1 MVGIFIAFMVLRYL
15 NRKALGMQTILD
27 QMINDRIYLVISI
40 WATDIMVI
48 ISIEFMTPLNPYQCN
63 YSLTIT
69 FLNRVCR
76 IAGIWQFS
84 AILVIRYLLVFYQK
98 LMNSVD
104 ENLVKRIA
112 RSFVTFTSIF
122 FILISDLESTGI
134 YQLMS
139 ITTGKFQKY
148 GFNELFIIA
157 AIICLIILIVTQY
170 HIEMFR
176 KSVDLRGRL
185 HQLEVWHYEGEENQ
199 ECNNESNKYYKMN
212 TNRIILCLSLV
223 VLVLVI
229 GVGSKVIVRITGDLY
244 NGWLQFTTVLH
255 FILTIV
261 IPMIFIIRN
270 DNLYNLFKCQI
281 IKFFELCQK

>member
-1 MVGIFIAFMVLRYL
+1 
-15 NRKALGMQTILD
+15 MQTILD
-27 QMINDRIYLVISI
+27 QMIKDRIYLVISI

-48 ISIEFMTPLNPYQCN
+48 ISIEFMTPLNPYIA
-63 YSLTIT
+63 LTIT
-69 FLNRVCR
+69 FLNRVCS

-104 ENLVKRIA
+104 ESLVKRIA

-122 FILISDLESTGI
+122 SILISDLESTGI

-139 ITTGKFQKY
+139 ITTGKVQKY
-148 GFNELFIIA
+148 GYEFIIA

-170 HIEMFR
+170 QIEMFR

-199 ECNNESNKYYKMN
+199 EYNNESNNYYKMN

-281 IKFFELCQK
+281 IKFFKLCQK

>member
-1 MVGIFIAFMVLRYL
+1 MITATLSYIQNEQWKCFLLLYLIIYRNGRHFHSFHGLKIFKSKSLGHANHFGSNDKWL
-15 NRKALGMQTILD
+15 NLSGY
-27 QMINDRIYLVISI
+27 IY
-40 WATDIMVI
+40 
-48 ISIEFMTPLNPYQCN
+48 
-63 YSLTIT
+63 
-69 FLNRVCR
+69 LNRVCS

-104 ENLVKRIA
+104 ENFVKRIA

-139 ITTGKFQKY
+139 ITTGKVQKY

-170 HIEMFR
+170 QIEMFR

-199 ECNNESNKYYKMN
+199 ECNNESNNYYKMN

-270 DNLYNLFKCQI
+270 DDLYNLFKCQI
-281 IKFFELCQK
+281 IKFFKLCQK